1 MYAIV
6 EIAGHQFKVEKD
18 QKVFVN
24 RLATEEGK
32 KVSFDNVLLLA
43 DGDKVTVGAPAIGG
57 AQVSAK
63 VLKHLKGD
71 KVIVFKKKRR
81 KGYRVKNG
89 HRQSLSEI
97 VIESIV
103 ASGAKPAKKVEKAA
117 PVKQETKKAEP
128 KAKVVEP
135 KATPKAA
142 APKAEVKKAAPKA
155 KPAVAKAKAD
165 KPAAKK
171 ATGKADDLK
180 KIEGIGPKIAETLTA
195 AGIVSF
201 ANLAKAKPAKIS
213 EIIEGVRGNHV
224 PDTWPEQAKL
234 AADGK
239 WDELKVLQDKLDGG
253 KK

>member
-24 RLATEEGK
+24 RLSTEEGK
-32 KVSFDNVLLLA
+32 KVSFDNVLLIGNGKDITL
-43 DGDKVTVGAPAIGG
+43 GAPAIDG

-89 HRQSLSEI
+89 HRQALTEI
-97 VIESIV
+97 VIEGIT
-103 ASGAKPAKKVEKAA
+103 ASGAKKAA
-117 PVKQETKKAEP
+117 PKKETKKAEP
-128 KAKVVEP
+128 KA
-135 KATPKAA
+135 A
-142 APKAEVKKAAPKA
+142 APKAEAKKAAPKA
-155 KPAVAKAKAD
+155 

-180 KIEGIGPKIAETLTA
+180 KIEGIGPKIASTLVE
-195 AGIVSF
+195 AGVATF
-201 ANLAKAKPAKIS
+201 ADLAKTSPEKIS
-213 EIIEGVRGNHV
+213 EIIAGVRGNHV
-224 PDTWPEQAKL
+224 TDTWPEQAQL

-239 WDELKVLQDKLDGG
+239 WDELKKWQDELDGG
-253 KK
+253 KA